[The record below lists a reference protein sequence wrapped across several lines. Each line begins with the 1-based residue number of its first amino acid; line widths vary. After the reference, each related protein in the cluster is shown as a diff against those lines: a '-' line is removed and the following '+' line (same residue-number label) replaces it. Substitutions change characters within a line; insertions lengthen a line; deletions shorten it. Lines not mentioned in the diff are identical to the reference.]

1 MQLILQIQEYFFPS
15 LLCVTQDFFV
25 LFYWEISIVSAW
37 EQDLTVMYVIFAT
50 APWHTDPPLL
60 FLFSSLLLFHKN
72 SCIAVTTLVYHS
84 WFLADKRCYSILRW
98 QSEITREG
106 TISTPLN
113 KLGFLFANTEQAQ
126 KQGGRGEE
134 AFPSLYVYAAKEKV
148 H

>member
-15 LLCVTQDFFV
+15 LLCVTEDFFV
-25 LFYWEISIVSAW
+25 LFYWEISIASAW

-50 APWHTDPPLL
+50 APWHTKPPLL
-60 FLFSSLLLFHKN
+60 FLFPSLLLFHKN

-84 WFLADKRCYSILRW
+84 WFLADKRCCNILRW
-98 QSEITREG
+98 ESEITCEG

-113 KLGFLFANTEQAQ
+113 KLGFCLQIQ
-126 KQGGRGEE
+126 SKHKSRGEE
-134 AFPSLYVYAAKEKV
+134 GSRHFHLYVYAAKEKV